1 MGVDKMFK
9 QLERRTERDLY
20 RKTFRAVYKSQQSA
34 GKNIGAQLK
43 AARWKSIARE
53 VFWFFLTLLLGFLL
67 GYLLYEM
74 FTILIPNV
82 SVNLIE
88 YFSGNRINFIYF
100 LSLFCFLGIYLMRI
114 VLWAIKKM
122 SS

>member
-53 VFWFFLTLLLGFLL
+53 VFWFFFNPFFWDF
-67 GYLLYEM
+67 YLVISC
-74 FTILIPNV
+74 TK
-82 SVNLIE
+82 
-88 YFSGNRINFIYF
+88 
-100 LSLFCFLGIYLMRI
+100 C
-114 VLWAIKKM
+114 
-122 SS
+122 